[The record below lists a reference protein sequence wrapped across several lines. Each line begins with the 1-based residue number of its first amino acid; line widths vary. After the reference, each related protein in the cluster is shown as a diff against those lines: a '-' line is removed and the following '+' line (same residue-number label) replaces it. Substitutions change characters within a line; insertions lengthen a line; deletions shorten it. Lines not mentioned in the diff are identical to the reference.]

1 MRASKITGIGGY
13 IPKRKVTN
21 FDLEKL
27 LDTNDEWIDQR
38 TGIKSRHWADAQES
52 TSDLALNACLLAINH
67 AGINKTDID
76 MIVFA
81 TSSPDSDIPGS
92 ACFLQAKLGLSG
104 IPYFDI
110 RQACSGFIY
119 GLSLADQFIKTG
131 FAKCVLLVG
140 AELQSKGLDQT
151 PNGRNM
157 SVLFGDGAG
166 AVVVQAT
173 EIKDPTKDAH
183 VLTTHLHADG
193 SFAKELWM
201 PGPGSMFGERRVTH
215 EMLDNGLQYPQMNG
229 RLVFGHAVTRMPEV
243 LLEAC
248 NKAKIDVKDLDIFF
262 FHQANLRINAKVAE
276 ILEIPEDKVHST
288 IQKFGNTT
296 AATIPLGMYDAFTEG
311 KLKPGM
317 RLGLAAFGAGFTW
330 SSAIINF

>member
-1 MRASKITGIGGY
+1 MRASKITGVGGY
-13 IPKRKVTN
+13 VPERKVTN

-27 LDTNDEWIDQR
+27 LDTTDEWIDQR
-38 TGIKSRHWADAQES
+38 TGIKARHWTEANTS
-52 TSDLALNACLLAINH
+52 TSDLALQASLIAIQN
-67 AGINKTDID
+67 AGIQKSDID

-81 TSSPDSDIPGS
+81 TSSPDTDIPGS
-92 ACFLQAKLGLSG
+92 ACFLQSKLELPG

-131 FAKCVLLVG
+131 MAKCVLLVG

-151 PNGRNM
+151 PNGRNV
-157 SVLFGDGAG
+157 SILFGDGAG
-166 AVVVQAT
+166 AVIVQAT
-173 EIKDPTKDAH
+173 EVQDAAKDPH
-183 VLTTHLHADG
+183 IMTTHLHADG

-201 PGPGSMFGERRVTH
+201 PGPGSMFGETRVTH
-215 EMLDNGLQYPQMNG
+215 SMLDEGLQYPQMNG

-243 LLEAC
+243 MMEAC
-248 NKAKIDVKDLDIFF
+248 KKTNVYPKDIDMFF
-262 FHQANLRINAKVAE
+262 FHQANMRINSKVAE
-276 ILEIPEDKVHST
+276 ILEIPEEKLHST

-296 AATIPLGMYDAFTEG
+296 AATIPLGMYDAFQEG

-317 RLGLAAFGAGFTW
+317 TLGLAAFGAGFTW
-330 SSAIINF
+330 SSAIVRF